1 MKIYF
6 SVKNG
11 KAALTL
17 HCHLSSGPKVCRWS
31 PVKPWAPWSSKMNWP
46 ARTIAMRLWGFV
58 FLKRK
63 KDRKIKNSFTTYILL
78 FYSSQLFLKC
88 LLKKL
93 FLWESRTLAR
103 WVGTKLNWEEMLTSL
118 QRYWLL
124 DGPKDKES
132 SPKKQLAGLR
142 TALRF

>member
-17 HCHLSSGPKVCRWS
+17 HNQLSSWPKVCRWS

-46 ARTIAMRLWGFV
+46 ARTIAMTLRVCL
-58 FLKRK
+58 LEEEKN
-63 KDRKIKNSFTTYILL
+63 RKIKHSFTTYILL
-78 FYSSQLFLKC
+78 FYNSQLFLKC
-88 LLKKL
+88 LLNKL